1 MFTPFCTDEK
11 VREGLGEVFNYL
23 FYVMLGANISLQL
36 VSTIRS
42 IIQKYRTWFFKRKN
56 DKIIKRRLNKKL
68 EKEERDRVARM
79 EARMK

>member
-1 MFTPFCTDEK
+1 M
-11 VREGLGEVFNYL
+11 FNYL

-36 VSTIRS
+36 VSTVRS
-42 IIQKYRTWFFKRKN
+42 IIKKYRTWLFKRKN

>member
-1 MFTPFCTDEK
+1 
-11 VREGLGEVFNYL
+11 
-23 FYVMLGANISLQL
+23 MLGANISLQL
-36 VSTIRS
+36 VSTVRS
-42 IIQKYRTWFFKRKN
+42 IIKKYRTWLFKRKN